1 MKITVELY
9 GASRDFSSESFIEI
23 NLINNSK
30 IKDLRK
36 ELIKFIDN
44 HHAGNENFHELVKA
58 AAFCSDKNEIIHDD
72 YVISKEQKIA
82 IIPPIGGG

>member
-9 GASRDFSSESFIEI
+9 GSSRDFSAKSFIEI
-23 NLINNSK
+23 NLANNSK

-36 ELIKFIDN
+36 ELMKFIDN
-44 HHAGNENFHELVKA
+44 HHVGNKNFRELVKA